1 MFRLRAYL
9 DYVSGLV
16 YKSQSLDSGA
26 QEPQQITAWRYRL
39 VEKVTYTT
47 HNARMRPRTLPPN
60 TFQPFSPKFSSLG
73 AYATLISLKSFG
85 SGFKGR
91 GSVCFKA
98 LGEDC
103 IHLEQDMFP
112 RIFSCLTL
120 KFLSF
125 SLQLTLGV

>member
-60 TFQPFSPKFSSLG
+60 TFQPFNPNFSSLG
-73 AYATLISLKSFG
+73 AYATLISLK
-85 SGFKGR
+85 
-91 GSVCFKA
+91 FKA

-103 IHLEQDMFP
+103 IRLEQDMFP
-112 RIFSCLTL
+112 RIFSCLIL